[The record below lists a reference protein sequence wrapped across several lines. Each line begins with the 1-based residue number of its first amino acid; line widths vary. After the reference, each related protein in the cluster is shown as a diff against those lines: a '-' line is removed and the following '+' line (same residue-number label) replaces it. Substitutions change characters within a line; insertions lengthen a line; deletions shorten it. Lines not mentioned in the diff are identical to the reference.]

1 MIFRRFLVAALFV
14 FLPAVLLAQ
23 VPADF
28 AFTRDSEWAQVGT
41 QTQFIVTARDAG
53 AAQLFTFNGSGTA
66 AWVEAAGGATVGEAV
81 PVTFSSGQTLV
92 ALTVPDTLGALR
104 LRVTVDGVSSVSAAV
119 QPFRVAAVAAAAL
132 TADATRGRLLFTAG
146 PNAAG
151 NLANALVALDPL
163 TGVLT
168 PSAALGN
175 APQSLAVS
183 DDGAFAYVGL
193 GFSNQVVQYDLNA
206 QAVVRTL
213 TLGALGAP
221 FDSYAYYPVD
231 LAVVPGAPDT
241 VLVGQR
247 TQESS
252 FATVVSYRNGVLVAQ
267 QSNPPL
273 LELAAAQRSGVV
285 YGYNTSNDGHDF
297 AALTVSAGALAV
309 QPAADTPFKGFQTKL
324 AASGDL
330 VIASTGVVADGLAL
344 RGRGW
349 LALPTDV
356 TAWAVGADAAARRF
370 YAAQSPGGL
379 WVFDAVT
386 LRPLAQLALPTG
398 LGEIAELQRWGADGV
413 ALRLF
418 AGDVVVF
425 RHPALAPTAP
435 EADVAVAFAPGTGDE
450 LTPGVP
456 QEFTLT
462 VTNHGPNPA
471 PAVRLDFWNDYA
483 MAIAPGV
490 TPGVTFETLAGA
502 VVARLGDLAA
512 GETRVLTFALTAA
525 AYGPAVLRAA
535 VFSGAVDPV
544 PENDGAT
551 RAVSAV
557 FADEPEAVNALLLHA
572 TDVVAHPVLPRVY
585 VSTGSQGA
593 PDFAQRVLE
602 LDARTGRVLRALETG
617 GNPRRL
623 AISDGGEFLYV
634 GLGDETKVLRVDLV
648 DFAVALEIPMPA
660 SAYGT
665 FPAADIVVLPGQPGS
680 IAVAMS
686 YRGVYVF
693 DGATARIASL
703 GLFTGDRLERGPDA
717 DTLLALDTVGTQ
729 QLMRLAVFPSG
740 LSAGP
745 TYAAFNVS
753 AGDFVSSGNLA
764 LSASGVV
771 FDAKAGNTLGT
782 IAELASG
789 AGGVPVLETVRGRAY
804 GVVNA
809 ALRSYELVNF
819 SRVGEVAL
827 PVSTHPPLKLIR
839 WGDDGF
845 VLLQGSNVVTPG
857 APLNGRLVFVRS
869 SALVPAAPQITS
881 ARTAQAQVGQS
892 FSYVIEATG
901 APDTF
906 AAAPLPDGLNF
917 NPETGF
923 ISGTP
928 TVAGTFEITLG
939 AANTIGT
946 GTATL
951 VLTITPDF
959 ATWRAAAFL
968 PGELDLE
975 TISGA
980 EADPDADGLANL
992 IEYALGTDPRAA
1004 DAAALAPQVALGA
1017 EAWTFTFTKPV
1028 GRADL
1033 SYTVQ
1038 ASSDL
1043 VEWGMDAIV
1052 LTLLGTEGGYE
1063 VWQATLPR
1071 GAATAMFFRLQVSVN
1086 IVAG

>member
-1 MIFRRFLVAALFV
+1 MIFRRFLVAALLV
-14 FLPAVLLAQ
+14 FLPGMLLAQ

-28 AFTRDSEWAQVGT
+28 TFTRDSEWARVGT
-41 QTQFIVTARDAG
+41 QAQFIVTARDAG

-66 AWVEAAGGATVGEAV
+66 QWVEAAGGATVGEGV

-92 ALTVPDTLGALR
+92 APTVPDTLAALR

-119 QPFRVAAVAAAAL
+119 RPYRVAAVGATAL
-132 TADATRGRLLFTAG
+132 AADATRGRLLFTGG

-151 NLANALVALDPL
+151 NLAHALVALDPL
-163 TGVLT
+163 TG
-168 PSAALGN
+168 AL
-175 APQSLAVS
+175 APEAELGADPQPLAVS

-193 GFSNQVVQYDLNA
+193 GLSNQLVQYDLRT
-206 QAVVRTL
+206 QAVVRTFS
-213 TLGALGAP
+213 LGAVGAP
-221 FDSYAYYPVD
+221 FESYAYYPVD
-231 LAVVPGAPDT
+231 LTVVPGAPDT

-247 TQESS
+247 TQQSS
-252 FATVVSYRNGVLVAQ
+252 FAAVVSYRDGALVAQ

-273 LELAAAQRSGVV
+273 LELAAAQRPGVV
-285 YGYNTSNDGHDF
+285 YGYNTSDDGHDF
-297 AALTVSAGALAV
+297 AAMTVTAGELAV
-309 QPAADTPFKGFQTKL
+309 EQAAATPFKGFQTKL

-344 RGRGW
+344 RGRGR

-356 TAWAVGADAAARRF
+356 TAWAVGADAGARRF

-386 LRPLAQLALPTG
+386 LRPLAQLALPAG

-418 AGDVVVF
+418 GGDVVVF

-435 EADVAVAFAPGTGDE
+435 AADVAVTFAPGASDE

-456 QEFTLT
+456 KEFTLT

-483 MAIAPGV
+483 IALAPG
-490 TPGVTFETLAGA
+490 TAPGVTFETPAGA

-512 GETRVLTFALTAA
+512 GETRALTFALTAS

-535 VFSGAVDPV
+535 VFSDAVDPL

-557 FADEPEAVNALLLHA
+557 FADEPESVRALQLHA

-585 VSTGSQGA
+585 VSTGNQGA
-593 PDFAQRVLE
+593 ADFAQRVLE

-634 GLGDETKVLRVDLV
+634 GLGDETKVLRVDLES
-648 DFAVALEIPMPA
+648 FTVALEIPMPV

-665 FPAADIVVLPGQPGS
+665 FPAADIVVLPGQPES

-745 TYAAFNVS
+745 TYTAFNAS

-771 FDAKAGNTLGT
+771 FDAKAGAMLGT
-782 IAELASG
+782 IAELSSG
-789 AGGVPVLETVRGRAY
+789 AGGVPVLETARGRAY
-804 GVVNA
+804 GVVDT
-809 ALRSYELVNF
+809 ALRSYELGGF

-827 PVSTHPPLKLIR
+827 PVGTHLPLKLIR

-845 VLLQGSNVVTPG
+845 VLLQSSDVVTPG
-857 APLNGRLVFVRS
+857 APLNGRLIFVRS

-892 FSYVIEATG
+892 FLYVIEATG

-906 AAAPLPDGLNF
+906 AAAPLPEGLNF
-917 NPETGF
+917 NPETGY

-928 TVAGTFEITLG
+928 MVAGTFQIALG
-939 AANTIGT
+939 AANAIGT

-959 ATWRAAAFL
+959 AAWRAAAFL
-968 PGELDLE
+968 PGELDQE

-992 IEYALGTDPRAA
+992 IEYGLGTDPRAA
-1004 DAAALAPQVALGA
+1004 DAAALAPQVELGA

-1028 GRADL
+1028 GRADV

-1043 VEWGMDAIV
+1043 VEWASEAV
-1052 LTLLGTEGGYE
+1052 TLTHVGTEGDRE
-1063 VWQATLPR
+1063 IWQATLPR
-1071 GAATAMFFRLQVSVN
+1071 GAATAVFFRLQVSVN